1 MLFFIRTI
9 VPANF
14 AIMSNRGGNY
24 RYSTSDGADRPHGDG
39 KRFDEK
45 RGDGPGTGYGRGRGA
60 GGRGAGRGGEKNHGG
75 ERRGCES
82 HGGEKKDGKQSRRN
96 KRKIVPC
103 SAAAKGECKRK
114 DCRFFPCCNERGN
127 EPKYVDEDESAPMQA
142 YAEPRYNT
150 GRTHG
155 MQQEYS
161 IYDESKSYYNASGKF
176 VYNYTGPVQQSAN
189 LTSSEI
195 SNSIDIITAMYGK
208 YYTSSD
214 ATSAPAVKAPAPV
227 VVAPVVQAPAVNVP
241 APVVKAPVAPV
252 VAVKA
257 SLTFNQVQ
265 FNRFMKTFDVNCGNV
280 NTLIDSDPEFKK
292 YIRDNEGAIKND
304 IAQLRE
310 VMSGTQRIMDA
321 PAWIQDLF
329 AKKVLDINNFP
340 GGKITEAAIQKA
352 VHCGVYRVFRTYQTG
367 DAVDSDTV
375 TGFVLCMFGCMV
387 ASRNK
392 SKIVMPS
399 FVEFSNN
406 VFNGVYV

>member
-24 RYSTSDGADRPHGDG
+24 RYSTSDGADRPHCDG

-60 GGRGAGRGGEKNHGG
+60 GGRCAGGRGGEKNHGG
-75 ERRGCES
+75 ERRGGERR
-82 HGGEKKDGKQSRRN
+82 GGEKKDGKQSRRN

-142 YAEPRYNT
+142 YTEPRYDT

-161 IYDESKSYYNASGKF
+161 IYDETKGYYNASGKF
-176 VYNYTGPVQQSAN
+176 IYYYTGPASHTVTMTDQEAIDAIAAMTARLAALQMPNNSAP
-189 LTSSEI
+189 
-195 SNSIDIITAMYGK
+195 
-208 YYTSSD
+208 
-214 ATSAPAVKAPAPV
+214 APAVKAPAPA
-227 VVAPVVQAPAVNVP
+227 VVAPVVH

-257 SLTFNQVQ
+257 PLTFNQVQ
-265 FNRFMKTFDVNCGNV
+265 FNRFMKTFDVNCRNV
-280 NTLIDSDPEFKK
+280 ETLIDSDPEFKK
-292 YIRDNEGAIKND
+292 YIRANDGTIKND
-304 IAQLRE
+304 IRQLRE
-310 VMSGTQRIMDA
+310 VMSGKQRIMDA

-340 GGKITEAAIQKA
+340 GGNITGAAIQKA

-367 DAVDSDTV
+367 DEVDNDTV

-387 ASRNK
+387 ANRTNT
-392 SKIVMPS
+392 KIAMPS

-406 VFNGVYV
+406 VFHGVYV